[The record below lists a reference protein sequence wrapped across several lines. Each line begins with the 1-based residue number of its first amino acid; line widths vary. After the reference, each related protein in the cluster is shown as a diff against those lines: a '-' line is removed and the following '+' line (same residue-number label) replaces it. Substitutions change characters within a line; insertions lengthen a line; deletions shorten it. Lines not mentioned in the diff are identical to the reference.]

1 MTEKMPYFT
10 HTRGL
15 LFLHAEKEIL
25 SLSTT
30 WIRPADTAALKGN
43 CCLFS
48 VCGGRKWLFLW
59 KFKTRVTVS
68 GGWEGWSRRED
79 RRWLVDDYV
88 VRAKS
93 KFSCSVVQ

>member
-1 MTEKMPYFT
+1 MVV
-10 HTRGL
+10 L
-15 LFLHAEKEIL
+15 
-25 SLSTT
+25 
-30 WIRPADTAALKGN
+30 
-43 CCLFS
+43 
-48 VCGGRKWLFLW
+48 VQV
-59 KFKTRVTVS
+59 KTRVTVS